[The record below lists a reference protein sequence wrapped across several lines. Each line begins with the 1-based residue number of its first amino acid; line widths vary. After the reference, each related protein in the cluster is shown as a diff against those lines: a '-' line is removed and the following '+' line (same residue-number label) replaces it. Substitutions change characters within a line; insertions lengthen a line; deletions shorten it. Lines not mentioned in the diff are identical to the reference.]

1 MKNKVWYYR
10 NQQNISLRRLSAM
23 TGISVS
29 ALNKIENEDT
39 NDIWLHHAVA
49 ISKALKVDLYDLFCL
64 K

>member
-49 ISKALKVDLYDLFCL
+49 ISIALKVD
-64 K
+64 